1 MNVQRIGRGVVA
13 VPMVACI
20 YIAFG
25 AFYAA
30 RRKCIA
36 SKVFKRDE

>member
-1 MNVQRIGRGVVA
+1 MYGVLVGA
-13 VPMVACI
+13 LLLFPWSLAI

-25 AFYAA
+25 AFKAA

-36 SKVFKRDE
+36 SKVFTRDE

>member
-1 MNVQRIGRGVVA
+1 MYGVLVGA
-13 VPMVACI
+13 LLLFPWSLAI

-36 SKVFKRDE
+36 SKGFKRDK

>member
-1 MNVQRIGRGVVA
+1 LLFPWSLA
-13 VPMVACI
+13 I
-20 YIAFG
+20 YIALG

>member
-1 MNVQRIGRGVVA
+1 MYGLFVGA
-13 VPMVACI
+13 LLLFPWSLAI

-36 SKVFKRDE
+36 RRVFKGDE

>member
-1 MNVQRIGRGVVA
+1 MYGVLVGA
-13 VPMVACI
+13 LLLFPWSLAI
-20 YIAFG
+20 YIALG

-36 SKVFKRDE
+36 GKGFKKDE